1 MWYKYFRNVE
11 QKLSVRLPEQHLL
24 LFFLIFEH
32 ILTFIMYLD
41 FPDSYTCFL

>member
-41 FPDSYTCFL
+41 FPDSYTCSL